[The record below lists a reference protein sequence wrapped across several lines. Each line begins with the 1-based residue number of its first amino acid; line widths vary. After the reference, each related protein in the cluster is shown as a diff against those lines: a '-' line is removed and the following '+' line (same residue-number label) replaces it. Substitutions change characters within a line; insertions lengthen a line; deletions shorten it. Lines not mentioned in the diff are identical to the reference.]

1 MTGFDKQAALDFS
14 TMEDRDLA
22 PFFAG
27 RDDEIR
33 RFDEAL
39 RNAKRGASVFRVY
52 QGAPGCGKTSLL
64 NRLMDIRSDV
74 ALFIDLGPDDFV
86 SDAALVGRVG
96 REIGPPGDNG
106 IVGFATRTAA
116 RKPQYGAVV
125 LYMDE
130 AQVIAPSAEDGLR
143 RLNTTGLGIP
153 SVCLFV
159 GLSHTQDRLREAGI
173 SRLSQDAVVNMG
185 AMDKC
190 ECAGSV
196 KMLLDEFGAGG
207 DDEAKEA
214 ASAAVA
220 EYSHGWPQ
228 HLFSAQKAL
237 SGELVR
243 TNGSLSGVDWKRVRE
258 ESDHRRYEYYAGRL
272 SGAVLGSE
280 PSVTAAIVAKAQ
292 EGPTTHSGLI
302 KLCRRELE
310 RAGLLEDPDL
320 AVAPTEFARMPIER
334 GVLSIVPDSSSFAA
348 GNRYAVAIPSL
359 AEWISKSVSL
369 KVE

>member
-1 MTGFDKQAALDFS
+1 MTDFDKQAALDFS
-14 TMEDRDLA
+14 TMEDRDKA

-33 RFDEAL
+33 RFDDAL
-39 RNAKRGASVFRVY
+39 RNAGSGASVFRVY

-64 NRLMDIRSDV
+64 NRLMVIRSDL

-86 SDAALVGRVG
+86 SDAALVGRIG
-96 REIGPPGDNG
+96 REIDPPRNNG
-106 IVGFATRTAA
+106 IVGFAPRNPGTTT
-116 RKPQYGAVV
+116 PPHDVVV

-130 AQVIAPSAEDGLR
+130 AQVIAPSAADGLR

-173 SRLSQDAVVNMG
+173 SRLSQEAVVNMG
-185 AMDKC
+185 AMDKR

-196 KMLLDEFGAGG
+196 QMLLDEFGAVG
-207 DDEAKEA
+207 DQEAKEA

-220 EYSHGWPQ
+220 ELSYGWPQ
-228 HLFSAQKAL
+228 HLFGAQKAL
-237 SGELVR
+237 CSELVR
-243 TNGSLSGVDWKRVRE
+243 TNGSLSGVDWQRVRE

-272 SGAVLGSE
+272 SDAVLGAE
-280 PSVTAAIVAKAQ
+280 PSVTAAIVARAQ
-292 EGPTTHSGLI
+292 EGPTTHSGLV

-310 RAGLLEDPDL
+310 SAGLLENPDL
-320 AVAPTEFARMPIER
+320 AITPAEFANALVER
-334 GVLSIVPDSSSFAA
+334 GVLSIIPDASSFVS

-359 AEWISKSVSL
+359 AEWIS
-369 KVE
+369 EAAR

>member
-1 MTGFDKQAALDFS
+1 MTDFDRQAALDYS

-33 RFDEAL
+33 RFDDAL
-39 RNAKRGASVFRVY
+39 TNAGTGASVFRVY

-64 NRLMDIRSDV
+64 NRLMDIRSDR

-86 SDAALVGRVG
+86 SDGALIGR
-96 REIGPPGDNG
+96 IGQEVDPPRNNG
-106 IVGFATRTAA
+106 IVGFASRNSGTA
-116 RKPQYGAVV
+116 KPTYDVLV

-130 AQVIAPSAEDGLR
+130 AQVIAPSAAHGLR

-173 SRLSQDAVVNMG
+173 SRLSQEAVINMG
-185 AMDKC
+185 AMDKR
-190 ECAGSV
+190 ECASSV
-196 KMLLDEFGAGG
+196 KMLLDDFGAVG
-207 DDEAKEA
+207 DEEAKGA

-220 EYSHGWPQ
+220 EFSYGWPQ
-228 HLFSAQKAL
+228 HLFGAQKAL
-237 SGELVR
+237 CGELVR
-243 TNGSLSGVDWKRVRE
+243 TDGALTRVDWQRVRE

-272 SGAVLGSE
+272 SGAVLGAE
-280 PSVTAAIVAKAQ
+280 PSVTAAIVATAQ
-292 EGPTTHSGLI
+292 EGPMSHSGLV
-302 KLCRRELE
+302 KLCRRELQ
-310 RAGLLEDPDL
+310 RAGLLENPDL
-320 AVAPTEFARMPIER
+320 AITPAEFANALVER
-334 GVLSIVPDSSSFAA
+334 GVLSIIPDASSFVS

-359 AEWISKSVSL
+359 AEWISKSAR
-369 KVE
+369 